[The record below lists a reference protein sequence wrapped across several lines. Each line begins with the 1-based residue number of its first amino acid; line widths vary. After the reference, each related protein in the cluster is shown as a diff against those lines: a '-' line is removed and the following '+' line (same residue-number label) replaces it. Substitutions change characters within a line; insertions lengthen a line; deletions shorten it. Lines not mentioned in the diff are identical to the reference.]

1 MRVVCCR
8 FVVSFFVLLSGFP
21 VMPCRVR
28 VVFCCLMVMLCC
40 LL

>member
-8 FVVSFFVLLSGFP
+8 FVVSFFVVLSGCL
-21 VMPCRVR
+21 VMPCRVL
-28 VVFCCLMVMLCC
+28 VMFCCLMVMFCC